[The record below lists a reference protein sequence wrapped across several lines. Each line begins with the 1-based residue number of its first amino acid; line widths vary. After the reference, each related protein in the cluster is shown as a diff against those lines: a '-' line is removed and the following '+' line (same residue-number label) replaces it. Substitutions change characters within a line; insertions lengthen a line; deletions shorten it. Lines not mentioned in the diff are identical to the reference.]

1 MSYSF
6 SMRDLLEAGVHY
18 GHRKNFWNPKMASY
32 IYGARNGIHIMDL
45 GKTAPL
51 LKNALDVL
59 KEAATKGAKVL
70 FVGTKKQAAEVVAQE
85 AARCGQYY
93 VNHRWL
99 GGMMTNFDTVAE
111 SIKTLQKYEELLANE
126 ETSLTKKEKLDLDR
140 KRIKLD
146 NVLGGIRNMGGKPDM
161 LFIIDTNVEK
171 LAIAEAKRLGIPIIA
186 IVDTNSNPDGID
198 YIIPGNDDARKA
210 IELYTRLASDAILA
224 GMQESLA
231 GSGIDLGAMDL
242 GSLSG
247 EAEALPDL
255 AMEGKDEDKA
265 GKGAAK
271 KKAAPAK
278 KKAAP
283 VVTKKA
289 SKKKTEETA
298 PAAE

>member
-1 MSYSF
+1 MSYNF

-18 GHRKNFWNPKMASY
+18 GHRKNFWNPKMSTY
-32 IYGARNGIHIMDL
+32 IYGVRNGIHIVDL

-51 LKNALDVL
+51 LENALKAL
-59 KEAATKGAKVL
+59 KESATKGAKVL

-85 AARCGQYY
+85 AERCGQYY

-99 GGMMTNFDTVAE
+99 GGMMTNWPTVSE
-111 SIKTLQKYEELLANE
+111 SIKTLQRYEEILANE
-126 ETSLTKKEKLDLDR
+126 DSALNKKERLDLDR
-140 KRIKLD
+140 KRIKLN
-146 NVLGGIRNMGGKPDM
+146 NVLGGIRNMGGKPD
-161 LFIIDTNVEK
+161 LIFVIDTNLEK
-171 LAIAEAKRLGIPIIA
+171 LAIAEAQRLGIPIIA

-231 GSGIDLGAMDL
+231 GSGIDLGAIDL
-242 GSLSG
+242 GASETGDFDISG
-247 EAEALPDL
+247 L
-255 AMEGKDEDKA
+255 AMEGRDEATKTKAA
-265 GKGAAK
+265 GKK
-271 KKAAPAK
+271 KTTT
-278 KKAAP
+278 

-289 SKKKTEETA
+289 PKKKVEEATA